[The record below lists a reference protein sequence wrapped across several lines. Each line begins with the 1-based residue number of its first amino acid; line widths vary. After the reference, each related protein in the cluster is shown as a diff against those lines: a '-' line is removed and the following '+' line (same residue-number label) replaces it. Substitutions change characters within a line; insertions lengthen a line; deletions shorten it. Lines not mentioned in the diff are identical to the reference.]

1 MAKGPSK
8 ADYAASPTEQ
18 AASQVAT
25 SQYNDWKQKYRPLLV
40 KRSVDSQNDS
50 IKTNIRGRANADTMQ
65 KLSPAAGTLRGAE
78 STTIAGDMAE
88 AVTGQLGTANKAA
101 RKYQNDVGVDTL
113 SKARQL
119 GGTAS
124 EGLAQAARLGVSSQ
138 LAKAQ
143 AKQEVAQSKLNAGV
157 SLLAT
162 GIPQMVENHGQTGNV
177 FTPGIADGV
186 NKETGE
192 ATYKAA
198 KGIGEYW
205 TAGTK
210 RNF

>member
-1 MAKGPSK
+1 MGKGPSK
-8 ADYAASPTEQ
+8 QDYAASPAEQ
-18 AASQVAT
+18 AAAQVAN
-25 SQYNDWKQKYRPLLV
+25 SQYNDWKTKYHPLLK
-40 KRSVDSQNDS
+40 KRAVDSQTDS
-50 IKTNIRGRANADTMQ
+50 IKTSIRGRANADTMQ
-65 KLSPAAGTLRGAE
+65 KLSKVSLPAAE
-78 STTIAGDMAE
+78 STTLAGDMAE

-101 RKYQNDVGVDTL
+101 RKYQNDIGVDTL

-124 EGLAQAARLGVSSQ
+124 EGMAHAARMSTSSQ

-143 AKQEVAQSKLNAGV
+143 AKQEVQQAKINAGV

-162 GIPQMVENHGQTGNV
+162 GIGQGVENYSQTGKF
-177 FTPGIADGV
+177 FTPGIATDV
-186 NKETGE
+186 VDPKTGIPV
-192 ATYKAA
+192 YRDA
-198 KGIGEYW
+198 KGIGEHY

>member
-18 AASQVAT
+18 ASAQVAT
-25 SQYNDWKQKYRPLLV
+25 SQYNDWKQKYRPGLV
-40 KRSVDSQNDS
+40 RRSVESQNDS

-88 AVTGQLGTANKAA
+88 AVTGQLGTADKAA
-101 RKYQNDVGVDTL
+101 LEYKNKVGVDTL

-119 GGTAS
+119 GGTAA

-162 GIPQMVENHGQTGNV
+162 GVGQAVENYGQTGKI
-177 FTPGIADGV
+177 FTPGVATDKLKADGTPV
-186 NKETGE
+186 YRD
-192 ATYKAA
+192 AQ
-198 KGIGEYW
+198 GIGEFY